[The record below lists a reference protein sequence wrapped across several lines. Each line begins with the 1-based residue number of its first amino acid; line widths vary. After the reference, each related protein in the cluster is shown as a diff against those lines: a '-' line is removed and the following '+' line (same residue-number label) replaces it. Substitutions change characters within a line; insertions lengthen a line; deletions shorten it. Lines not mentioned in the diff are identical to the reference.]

1 MKMGNPSYELY
12 NMMYLYVI
20 FNVPIYLSYKTSIV
34 PNMMYIMYL
43 MPHSYVPHASYHLY
57 HCTAPLVPLYR
68 TPCTTVPYQVY
79 HLYRTYSI
87 VNKTL
92 FCLQYYGYGT
102 DGTFGTVQMVQLV
115 RCIGTRD
122 TVQWYKGYVTRGAYG
137 WYKGNCEYTICS
149 TMCDRCVYSGHSYSG
164 CRITGSPEYIDYC
177 LLLFSLYI
185 KTYRH
190 MADLEKKSDVACFLY
205 DILSSCA
212 EIRCFFFV
220 PCSHRIHIATIAS
233 PYRSAMNYDMI
244 PI

>member
-1 MKMGNPSYELY
+1 
-12 NMMYLYVI
+12 MYLVHCQQNLVLFTI
-20 FNVPIYLSYKTSIV
+20 F
-34 PNMMYIMYL
+34 
-43 MPHSYVPHASYHLY
+43 
-57 HCTAPLVPLYR
+57 
-68 TPCTTVPYQVY
+68 
-79 HLYRTYSI
+79 
-87 VNKTL
+87 VNKTV

-212 EIRCFFFV
+212 EIRCFFLSLVATEFILQQL
-220 PCSHRIHIATIAS
+220 PHRIEVQ
-233 PYRSAMNYDMI
+233 
-244 PI
+244 